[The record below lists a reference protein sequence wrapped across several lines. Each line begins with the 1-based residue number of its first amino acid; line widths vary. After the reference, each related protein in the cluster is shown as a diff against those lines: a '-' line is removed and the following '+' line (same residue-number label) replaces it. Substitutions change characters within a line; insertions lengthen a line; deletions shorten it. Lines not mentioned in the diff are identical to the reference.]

1 MTIEQQET
9 QMILQLKKDHD
20 AAIIDRDLWKAEAKR
35 WRDMYLEYDDML
47 DEGINDARQRIAEVV
62 NEIKELKKKHDSKGY

>member
-1 MTIEQQET
+1 
-9 QMILQLKKDHD
+9 MILQLKKDHD

-47 DEGINDARQRIAEVV
+47 DEGINDARQRIVEVV